1 MRKKSI
7 ILGLVKILKV
17 MVFEKLL
24 NAQKKIYFI
33 PGQYI
38 RVQIQ
43 WVMSDS

>member
-24 NAQKKIYFI
+24 NAQKK
-33 PGQYI
+33 YI
-38 RVQIQ
+38 LYYPRSVYTRTNSMGY
-43 WVMSDS
+43 V